1 MLRIL
6 ILLFGLLT
14 VSTSYAT
21 TIKHVPLARMAQTAE
36 VIFHGLV
43 ISNEVRVDDISQ
55 RVATFTTFQ
64 IIDAIKGVNTETFTL
79 KQFGG
84 QLPGSTLVHRIHGM
98 PRFTESEEYV
108 VFLPA
113 ASRLGFASPI
123 GLMQGSFTV
132 GKDTSGKTVSNGRAI
147 SSLLPADNTTRA
159 RTALQAVPGHP
170 GKAALEDFLQ
180 TVRVLSGQ

>member
-1 MLRIL
+1 MLRTL
-6 ILLFGLLT
+6 ILLFSLLT

-36 VIFHGLV
+36 VIFHGRV

-64 IIDAIKGVNTETFTL
+64 IIDAIKGANTEAYIL

-98 PRFTESEEYV
+98 PRFTEGEEYV
-108 VFLPA
+108 VFLPE

-123 GLMQGSFTV
+123 GLMQGSFSV
-132 GKDTSGKTVSNGRAI
+132 GNDASGKTVSNGRAI
-147 SSLLPADNTTRA
+147 SGLLPADNTMRA
-159 RTALQAVPGHP
+159 RSALKAVPGDPGKASLQDFLQAVR
-170 GKAALEDFLQ
+170 A
-180 TVRVLSGQ
+180 LSGQ